1 MDLVQHLRYFV
12 AVAEELHF
20 GRAARRL
27 HMSQPPLSQ
36 RIQRLERELGVRLF
50 DRSPRETTLTEA
62 GRVLLPQARE
72 LLLRADAVLTL
83 AEQVATASAAV
94 LRAALPPELEGAT
107 VAAVLGGFRQRRP
120 RTVLELREIPT
131 AAQQQA
137 LARRQL
143 DVGVLQLPCDLANLT
158 LGPVVHRPLGVL
170 VAAGGPLAGRP
181 ELLLSDLG
189 PYDLVTFPRAAA
201 PARFDDILDTCDRH
215 GYRPPAVHQADGRS
229 FTIGLVLTGTAVA
242 FDTGAGPHHP
252 DVAWRPLAGQ
262 PLAERVAVAW
272 PHERPHP
279 DAAVFARTVAA
290 VLGPGPA
297 PAARPLPQT
306 RPSSEFLAPPYGARD
321 E

>member
-1 MDLVQHLRYFV
+1 MDLVQHLRYFL

-36 RIQRLERELGVRLF
+36 RIQRLERELGARLF
-50 DRSPRETTLTEA
+50 DRSPREVTLTEA
-62 GRVLLPQARE
+62 GRLLLPQARE
-72 LLLRADAVLTL
+72 LLLRADAVLGL
-83 AEQVATASAAV
+83 AEQVDTATAAV

-107 VAAVLGGFRQRRP
+107 VAAVLAGFRQRRP
-120 RTVLELREIPT
+120 RTTLELKEIPT
-131 AAQQQA
+131 AAQQHA
-137 LARRQL
+137 LTRRRL
-143 DVGVLQLPCDLANLT
+143 DVGVLQLPCDLAQLA

-170 VAAGGPLAGRP
+170 VAAGGPLAARP

-189 PYDLVTFPRAAA
+189 GHDLVTFPRATA
-201 PARFDDILDTCDRH
+201 PARFDDVLDTCDRH

-242 FDTGAGPHHP
+242 FDTGAAPHHP

-262 PLAERVAVAW
+262 PLAERMAVAW
-272 PHERPHP
+272 PRERPHP
-279 DAAVFARTVAA
+279 GAAVFAHTVAA

-306 RPSSEFLAPPYGARD
+306 RPSAEFPVPPYGARD